1 MSKVVEI
8 PTKNAF
14 PVFSRFTY
22 CLINYFKIVSLI
34 ASENPLN
41 TLDLPLVNFIEIQ
54 MFDSIKIKFGNISQN
69 S

>member
-22 CLINYFKIVSLI
+22 GLINYFKIVSLI

-41 TLDLPLVNFIEIQ
+41 TLDLPLVNFIAIL
-54 MFDSIKIKFGNISQN
+54 MFDSIKIKYGNT
-69 S
+69 